1 MNERSARGLATLLP
15 LLLISGIAIAARAE
29 MIHYREHLSGSERH
43 CLTQL
48 LQSAWHFSSDF
59 HREMMATALV
69 ARADLNGNGRKEY
82 IYVFRDSAS
91 CGTAGCSMLIG
102 QDDADGVCHVIYD
115 YWGSEGAII
124 VLERRD
130 HGYRRL
136 YTPCEARFDG
146 NEYRQVR
153 EECPNADV
161 HR

>member
-115 YWGSEGAII
+115 YWGIRGCDH
-124 VLERRD
+124 RRD